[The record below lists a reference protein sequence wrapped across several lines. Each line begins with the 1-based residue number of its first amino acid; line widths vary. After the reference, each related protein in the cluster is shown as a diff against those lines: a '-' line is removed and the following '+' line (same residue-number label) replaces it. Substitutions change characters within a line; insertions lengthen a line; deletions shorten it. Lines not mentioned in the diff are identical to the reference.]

1 MKEMEYTVEAGGPL
15 LPFLLERVR
24 GSRNHVK
31 SLLTRGQVEVD
42 GKTVTRHDHPLTPGQ
57 RVAVLATPRPAAPFP
72 VLYEDGRILVVD
84 KPAGLLS
91 MASDREK
98 LRTAYRMATD
108 YVRQSDPRGRV
119 FIVHRLDRDTSGV
132 LLFARDEETKRAY
145 QEQWDALV
153 RRRGYLAVVEG
164 RPPREA
170 DTVRT
175 LLRENAAHKVY
186 SVRSGGKEAVTHFK
200 VLERFG
206 SYTYIECQLE
216 TGRTHQIRVH
226 LSSIGHPLLG
236 DQLYGPKKC
245 PFPFLQGQTLHAMVL
260 GFVHPTTS
268 EYMEFTAPLPEYFE
282 KLLVK
287 LRGTL

>member
-1 MKEMEYTVEAGGPL
+1 M
-15 LPFLLERVR
+15 
-24 GSRNHVK
+24 
-31 SLLTRGQVEVD
+31 
-42 GKTVTRHDHPLTPGQ
+42 
-57 RVAVLATPRPAAPFP
+57 LAAPRPAAPFP

-164 RPPREA
+164 RPPRR
-170 DTVRT
+170 RT
-175 LLRENAAHKVY
+175 RCAL
-186 SVRSGGKEAVTHFK
+186 S
-200 VLERFG
+200 
-206 SYTYIECQLE
+206 C
-216 TGRTHQIRVH
+216 GRT
-226 LSSIGHPLLG
+226 P
-236 DQLYGPKKC
+236 
-245 PFPFLQGQTLHAMVL
+245 
-260 GFVHPTTS
+260 PTRSTPS
-268 EYMEFTAPLPEYFE
+268 APAA
-282 KLLVK
+282 
-287 LRGTL
+287 RRR